1 MTALERV
8 GGGMT
13 ALERVGGGMT
23 ALEGDDRPLSAPRSV
38 TSYSSIL
45 FYYADSEIRYFNL
58 LPLKGMDP

>member
-1 MTALERV
+1 
-8 GGGMT
+8 
-13 ALERVGGGMT
+13 MT

-58 LPLKGMDP
+58 LPLKGMDPCHGAAQWCTVVARRRTPVP